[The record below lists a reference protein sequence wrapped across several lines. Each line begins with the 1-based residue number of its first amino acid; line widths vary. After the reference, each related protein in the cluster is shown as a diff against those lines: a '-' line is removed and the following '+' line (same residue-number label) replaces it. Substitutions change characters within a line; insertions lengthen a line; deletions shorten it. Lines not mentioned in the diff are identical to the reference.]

1 MKADI
6 ARCSFLYGRLNSLL
20 EYRLC
25 DGAHPCLAW
34 LADTAVR
41 RGAGARDFPVTLG
54 NFLPCPKAV
63 LGVSA
68 YTKTNIPAVNAVA
81 MNETIHDFGGFP
93 QFLFDQRYPA
103 PGDAALADGRID
115 DLLNYR
121 RPAPQAPRN
130 HPTQEHLMPLFA
142 ALGAGRLH
150 AASLHPSLTF
160 SVLRMDAFE
169 FAD

>member
-6 ARCSFLYGRLNSLL
+6 VSCRFLYGRLNSLL
-20 EYRLC
+20 QYGLC
-25 DGAHPCLAW
+25 DCAHPCLAW
-34 LADTAVR
+34 LAGTAVR
-41 RGAGARDFPVTLG
+41 RGAGARDFPLTLG

-68 YTKTNIPAVNAVA
+68 QRKTNIPSVNAVA
-81 MNETIHDFGGFP
+81 VNETIHDFGGFP
-93 QFLFDQRYPA
+93 QILFDQRYPA
-103 PGDAALADGRID
+103 PGDAALADCRID

-130 HPTQEHLMPLFA
+130 HPAQERLMPLFA
-142 ALGAGRLH
+142 ALGAGGLH
-150 AASLHPSLTF
+150 AASLHPSLTL